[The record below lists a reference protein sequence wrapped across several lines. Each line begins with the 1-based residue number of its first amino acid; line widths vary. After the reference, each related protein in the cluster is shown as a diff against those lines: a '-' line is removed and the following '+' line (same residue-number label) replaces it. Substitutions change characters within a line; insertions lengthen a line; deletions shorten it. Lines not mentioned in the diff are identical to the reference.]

1 MAHGEGAHAARGDA
15 GAPAAQG
22 GSEAALGEG
31 DLQGIVTRGVTGEA
45 EVEASAVAKE
55 ALDKRMVVQG
65 SHTSAAGL
73 VAQGLA
79 APGPGVEVAD
89 GDGVALVNTSRVS
102 VARRSLVTRPTLPF
116 TPQQLIRLDEALTF
130 ASRDTGVAFSVY
142 LGELGG
148 DSRARAEELFSTQGA
163 EAPGA
168 VLIAVSPG
176 ERVVEIVTGTEVT
189 RRVTDRAA
197 RLAVTAMVASF
208 KEGDLAGG
216 LVSALRMLADQAGYR
231 TR

>member
-1 MAHGEGAHAARGDA
+1 MARGEGAHTARG
-15 GAPAAQG
+15 GAEVAV
-22 GSEAALGEG
+22 GEG
-31 DLQGIVTRGVTGEA
+31 DLEGIVTRGATGDA
-45 EVEASAVAKE
+45 EVEAAAVAKE
-55 ALDKRMVVQG
+55 TVDKRAAVQAAP
-65 SHTSAAGL
+65 TSPAGL
-73 VAQGLA
+73 VAQGIA
-79 APGPGVEVAD
+79 EPGPGVEVNT
-89 GDGVALVNTSRVS
+89 GDGEAVVNSFRVS
-102 VARRSLVTRPTLPF
+102 VARRSLATRPTLPF
-116 TPQQLIRLDEALTF
+116 TAQQLVRLDEALTF

-142 LGELGG
+142 LGKLGG
-148 DSRARAEELFSTQGA
+148 DSRARAEELFSSQGA

-197 RLAVTAMVASF
+197 RLAVTAMIASF

>member
-1 MAHGEGAHAARGDA
+1 MARGEGAHAMRSGVEA
-15 GAPAAQG
+15 GV
-22 GSEAALGEG
+22 GEG
-31 DLQGIVTRGVTGEA
+31 DPDGIVTRGVTGNA
-45 EVEASAVAKE
+45 DVEAAAVAKE
-55 ALDKRMVVQG
+55 SVDKRAAIQ
-65 SHTSAAGL
+65 SAPTSAAGL

-79 APGPGVEVAD
+79 APGPGVTLPA
-89 GDGVALVNTSRVS
+89 GDSLAVRNVSRVS
-102 VARRSLVTRPTLPF
+102 VARRSLTTRPALPF
-116 TPQQLIRLDEALTF
+116 TPQQLARLDEALTF

-148 DSRARAEELFSTQGA
+148 DTRTRAEELFSAQGA

-197 RLAVTAMVASF
+197 RLAVTAMIASF

>member
-1 MAHGEGAHAARGDA
+1 MARGEGAHAKHG
-15 GAPAAQG
+15 GAELAV
-22 GSEAALGEG
+22 GEG
-31 DLQGIVTRGVTGEA
+31 DLEAIVTRGVTGDA
-45 EVEASAVAKE
+45 EVEAAAVAKE
-55 ALDKRMVVQG
+55 SVDKRATIQAAP
-65 SHTSAAGL
+65 TSAAGL
-73 VAQGLA
+73 VVQGLA
-79 APGPGVEVAD
+79 APGPGVELAAD
-89 GDGVALVNTSRVS
+89 DGVAVVNTSRVS
-102 VARRSLVTRPTLPF
+102 VARRSLATRPTLPF
-116 TPQQLIRLDEALTF
+116 TPQQLTRLDEALTF

-148 DSRARAEELFSTQGA
+148 DSRTRAEELFATQGA
-163 EAPGA
+163 GAPGA